1 MSLTVLRFVPT
12 DPAWT
17 PGEQAAGGA
26 LAAMR
31 ELAPNAREVTAV
43 RHDHVSF
50 VDQGENFE
58 AVRCPAC
65 GVQLEIEWWQGA
77 MEAAWTSRFA
87 DLEVRVPCCA
97 ASTSLNDLDYVW
109 PAGFARFVLEAR
121 DPERDEVTSEELDRM
136 AAALGHPVRLI
147 WAHY

>member
-1 MSLTVLRFVPT
+1 MSMTVLRFVPT

-65 GVQLEIEWWQGA
+65 GVRLEIEWWQGA

-97 ASTSLNDLDYVW
+97 ASTSL
-109 PAGFARFVLEAR
+109 
-121 DPERDEVTSEELDRM
+121 
-136 AAALGHPVRLI
+136 
-147 WAHY
+147 